1 MTPGVVAYAHLRDV
15 RAAARAILDDRAGP
29 GALEADLARVR
40 NFRAGA
46 THLAGRLP
54 AGAYHLAAYGGLQ
67 DSAPRAA
74 LLALHARLAG
84 VSPASWED
92 AALVQIWFRYADY
105 VIPKVD
111 FGVFTLGALPRDRER
126 AAALGAV
133 ADAVCHVLA
142 AGALRT
148 SDLVGAL
155 PGTLGRMGHDAAGI
169 SGVIVCAAAVTGRF
183 RIRWDTRTTTV
194 IATEPA
200 EVDPEEMRLELA
212 RRFLGWHGPATVAQF
227 AKWAGVCRSDADETW
242 RRLTSELIPLSMD
255 GRARH
260 LLARDEQAL
269 VAAEPPT
276 GIRFLPVGDPY
287 LAIDRRLLDAEAAAV
302 RAPTRDQHG
311 VAVTRRL
318 VNSLGGRI
326 LIDGR
331 VRGAWGRAQERM
343 AIHLWP
349 GRELD
354 LDRLIAE
361 AETLDGPIGK
371 PMRLRHL
378 R

>member
-1 MTPGVVAYAHLRDV
+1 MAHSHIRDV
-15 RAAARAILDDRAGP
+15 RAAARAIPDCRSEP
-29 GALEADLARVR
+29 GALDVDLARAL

-54 AGAYHLAAYGGLQ
+54 AGAYHPAAYGGLQ

-74 LLALHARLAG
+74 LTALHARLPG

-111 FGVFTLGALPRDRER
+111 FGVFTSGALPRDPER
-126 AAALGAV
+126 AAALDAV

-142 AGALRT
+142 AGPLRT
-148 SDLVGAL
+148 PDLVGAL
-155 PGTLGRMGHDAAGI
+155 PATFGRMGHDPAGVSGIIVYAA
-169 SGVIVCAAAVTGRF
+169 SVTGRF

-227 AKWAGVCRSDADETW
+227 AKWAGVCRRDADETW
-242 RRLTSELIPLSMD
+242 RRLTPELIPVSMD

-269 VAAEPPT
+269 LGAEPPS
-276 GIRFLPVGDPY
+276 GIRFLPMGDPY
-287 LAIDRRLLDAEAAAV
+287 LAIDRRLLDAQAATV
-302 RAPTRDQHG
+302 LPPTRDHHG

-326 LIDGR
+326 LVDGR
-331 VRGAWGRAQERM
+331 IAGAWGRAQERM
-343 AIHLWP
+343 AIHIWP
-349 GRELD
+349 GGEFD
-354 LDRLIAE
+354 VDRLVVE
-361 AETLDGPIGK
+361 AEGFDGPIGK

>member
-15 RAAARAILDDRAGP
+15 RAAARALPEDRAEP
-29 GALEADLARVR
+29 GALDVDLARVL

-111 FGVFTLGALPRDRER
+111 FGVFTLGALPRNRER

-148 SDLVGAL
+148 GDLVGAL
-155 PGTLGRMGHDAAGI
+155 PGTLGRMGHDPAGVSGIIVYAA
-169 SGVIVCAAAVTGRF
+169 SVTGRF

-200 EVDPEEMRLELA
+200 EVDPEAMRLELA
-212 RRFLGWHGPATVAQF
+212 RRFLGWHTCGPDVSSIWIA
-227 AKWAGVCRSDADETW
+227 S
-242 RRLTSELIPLSMD
+242 
-255 GRARH
+255 
-260 LLARDEQAL
+260 
-269 VAAEPPT
+269 
-276 GIRFLPVGDPY
+276 
-287 LAIDRRLLDAEAAAV
+287 
-302 RAPTRDQHG
+302 
-311 VAVTRRL
+311 
-318 VNSLGGRI
+318 
-326 LIDGR
+326 
-331 VRGAWGRAQERM
+331 
-343 AIHLWP
+343 WP
-349 GRELD
+349 RP
-354 LDRLIAE
+354 R
-361 AETLDGPIGK
+361 P
-371 PMRLRHL
+371 
-378 R
+378 